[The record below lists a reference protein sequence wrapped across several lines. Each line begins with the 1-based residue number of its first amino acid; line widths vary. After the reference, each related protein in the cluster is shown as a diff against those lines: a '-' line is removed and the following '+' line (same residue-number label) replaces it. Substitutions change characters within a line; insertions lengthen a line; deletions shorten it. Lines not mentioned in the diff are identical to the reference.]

1 MFQDDPILSEKKKLE
16 NSWIGILITA
26 LFTKLFA

>member
-16 NSWIGILITA
+16 NSWIEILITA